1 MKLASTVVAVAA
13 LASAPIAHAQI
24 TCTDV
29 NVITAAAS
37 NDFAS
42 LTGDDLGDDLY
53 KSSHLIAGANSCA
66 VDLFLEAV
74 HSCVWNFTSQADG
87 IRTYNANVA
96 AIAPCLS
103 AWKAGAMKID
113 EVPLDGARVTAGMS
127 YVGSG
132 AFEYLEW
139 MIVLEEVVS
148 GSPSP
153 YRMWVELVY
162 Y

>member
-1 MKLASTVVAVAA
+1 MKFAYAAIAAA

-24 TCTDV
+24 TCADV
-29 NVITAAAS
+29 NLITAAAS
-37 NDFAS
+37 NDFAD
-42 LTGDDLGDDLY
+42 LTGDELGDDLY
-53 KSSHLIAGANSCA
+53 KSSLLIAGANSCA

-74 HSCVWNFTSQADG
+74 HSCVWNFASQSDG
-87 IRTYNANVA
+87 IRTYNTNVA
-96 AIAPCLS
+96 AIAPCMS
-103 AWKAGAMKID
+103 GWTATAMKID
-113 EVPLDGARVTAGMS
+113 EAPLDGTRVTAGMS

-139 MIVLEEVVS
+139 VVVLEEVVS

>member
-1 MKLASTVVAVAA
+1 MKLASAAVAVAA
-13 LASAPIAHAQI
+13 LASAPVAHAQI

-29 NVITAAAS
+29 NLITTAAS
-37 NDFAS
+37 DDFTDLA
-42 LTGDDLGDDLY
+42 GDEVDDDLY
-53 KSSHLIAGANSCA
+53 ESTYLIAGANACSI
-66 VDLFLEAV
+66 DLFLEAV
-74 HSCVWNFTSQADG
+74 HSCVWNFASQSDA

-139 MIVLEEVVS
+139 LVVLEEVVS

-153 YRMWVELVY
+153 YRLWVELAY